1 MVNRFVYKPDNQDI
15 YFFLGLLFTI
25 YLTIRAI
32 VIPITIDEA
41 GTYYNYMPRSVAD
54 ILLFNGDPS
63 PNNHILNTLSM
74 KLFTALF
81 GVSTFVVRLPNLLG
95 FLLFYTAAVRLFTL
109 MFKTRIL
116 VIAALLVLL
125 CNPYL
130 LDFFAVARGYGLSIA
145 FMFWSLYQFYQYYNN
160 KKFQYAVT
168 TLIAAAFAVLANFTL
183 LHYFILIFLVIVVLE
198 FRIIQNINRWR
209 HLLIYIC
216 IVIILAVICYTPIT
230 KMMQTNQ
237 LVYWDT
243 AGFYSSTLVPLV
255 EQMRYGELYFG
266 IKQAQPFANC
276 ILVLFGLL
284 IGIALFY
291 FFKKPTGKKVPF
303 GSWVLIILSGNIC
316 IIIIQFHLWH
326 VPFLNGRGA
335 LFLYPM
341 FVLTLLA
348 LLQELISTSIKFPK
362 YILLIL
368 AGIGILHISRT
379 ANITSTREWWFDAHT
394 KEVLSWINE
403 QHPGKENVTL
413 NSSWI
418 FNNSLHFH
426 KDVQQFYNLEIAPYH
441 QELWP
446 DGNYLYYYCQ
456 REEVG
461 QLDSTYNEVK
471 SFNYGS
477 FVIMKKS
484 N

>member
-1 MVNRFVYKPDNQDI
+1 MVNRFVYKPNNQDI

-41 GTYYNYMPRSVAD
+41 GTYYNYMPRSVTD

-81 GVSTFVVRLPNLLG
+81 GTTTFVVRLPNVLG
-95 FLLFYTAAVRLFTL
+95 FILFYTAAVRLFTL
-109 MFKTRIL
+109 MFKNRTL
-116 VIAALLVLL
+116 VVAALLVLL

-145 FMFWSLYQFYQYYNN
+145 FMFWSLYQFFQYYNT
-160 KKFQYAVT
+160 KKNQFAVT
-168 TLIAAAFAVLANFTL
+168 TLIAAALAVLANFTL
-183 LHYFILIFLVIVVLE
+183 LHFYILIFFVIVVIAFDINLNKWKHL
-198 FRIIQNINRWR
+198 IIYLSIT
-209 HLLIYIC
+209 L
-216 IVIILAVICYTPIT
+216 ILAAICYTPLT

-243 AGFYSSTLVPLV
+243 AGFYTSTLVPLV

-266 IKQAQPFANC
+266 CKQAQPFANL
-276 ILVLFGLL
+276 ILLIFGLM
-284 IGIALFY
+284 IFVAVFY
-291 FFKKPTGKKVPF
+291 FFKKPNGKQLPF
-303 GSWVLIILSGNIC
+303 GSWILILLSGNIGF
-316 IIIIQFHLWH
+316 ILIQFYLWH

-335 LFLYPM
+335 LFLYPI
-341 FVLTLLA
+341 FVLALLA
-348 LLQELISTSIKFPK
+348 LLQELMTNSFKFPK

-368 AGIGILHISRT
+368 AGMGIIHISKT

-394 KEVLSWINE
+394 KEVLAWINQ
-403 QHPGKENVTL
+403 QHPGKENVSL

-426 KDVQQFYNLEIAPYH
+426 KDVQQFYNLDIAPYH
-441 QELWP
+441 QDLWP
-446 DGNYLYYYCQ
+446 DSNYLYYYCQ
-456 REEVG
+456 REEVSKF
-461 QLDSTYNEVK
+461 DSTYNEVK

>member
-1 MVNRFVYKPDNQDI
+1 MVNRFVYKPNNQDI

-41 GTYYNYMPRSVAD
+41 GTYYNYMPRSVTD

-81 GVSTFVVRLPNLLG
+81 GTTTFVVRLPNVLG
-95 FLLFYTAAVRLFTL
+95 FILFYTAAVRLFTL
-109 MFKTRIL
+109 MFKNRTL
-116 VIAALLVLL
+116 VVAALLVLL

-145 FMFWSLYQFYQYYNN
+145 FMFWSLYQFFQYYNT
-160 KKFQYAVT
+160 KKNQFAVT
-168 TLIAAAFAVLANFTL
+168 TLIAAALAVLANFTL
-183 LHYFILIFLVIVVLE
+183 LHFYILIFFVIVVIA
-198 FRIIQNINRWR
+198 FDINLNKWK
-209 HLLIYIC
+209 HLLIYVSITL
-216 IVIILAVICYTPIT
+216 ILAAICYTPLT

-243 AGFYSSTLVPLV
+243 AGFYTSTLVPLV

-266 IKQAQPFANC
+266 CKQAQPFANI
-276 ILVLFGLL
+276 ILLLFGLM
-284 IGIALFY
+284 IFVAVFY
-291 FFKKPTGKKVPF
+291 FFKKPNGKQLPF
-303 GSWVLIILSGNIC
+303 GSWILILLSGNIGL
-316 IIIIQFHLWH
+316 ILIQFYLWH

-335 LFLYPM
+335 LFLYPI
-341 FVLTLLA
+341 FVLALLA
-348 LLQELISTSIKFPK
+348 LLQELMTNSFKFPK

-368 AGIGILHISRT
+368 AGMGIMHIART
-379 ANITSTREWWFDAHT
+379 ANITSIREWWFDAHT
-394 KEVLSWINE
+394 KEVLAWINQ
-403 QHPGKENVTL
+403 QHPGKENVSL

-426 KDVQQFYNLEIAPYH
+426 KDVQQFYNLDIAPYH
-441 QELWP
+441 QDLWP
-446 DGNYLYYYCQ
+446 DSNYLYYYCQ
-456 REEVG
+456 REEVSK
-461 QLDSTYNEVK
+461 LDSTYNEVK

>member
-1 MVNRFVYKPDNQDI
+1 MVNRFVYKPNNQDI

-41 GTYYNYMPRSVAD
+41 GTYYNYMPRSVTD

-81 GVSTFVVRLPNLLG
+81 GTTTFVVRLPNVMG
-95 FLLFYTAAVRLFTL
+95 FILFYTAAVRLFTL
-109 MFKTRIL
+109 MFKNRTL
-116 VIAALLVLL
+116 VVAALLVLL

-145 FMFWSLYQFYQYYNN
+145 FMFWSLYQFFQYYNT
-160 KKFQYAVT
+160 KKNQFAIT
-168 TLIAAAFAVLANFTL
+168 TLIAAALAVLANFTL
-183 LHYFILIFLVIVVLE
+183 LHFYILIFFVIVVIAFDINLNKWKHL
-198 FRIIQNINRWR
+198 IIYLSIT
-209 HLLIYIC
+209 L
-216 IVIILAVICYTPIT
+216 ILAAICYTPLT

-243 AGFYSSTLVPLV
+243 AGFYTSTLVPLV

-266 IKQAQPFANC
+266 CKQAQPFANI
-276 ILVLFGLL
+276 ILLLFGLM
-284 IGIALFY
+284 IFVAVFY
-291 FFKKPTGKKVPF
+291 FFKKPNGKQLPF
-303 GSWVLIILSGNIC
+303 GSWILILLSGNIGF
-316 IIIIQFHLWH
+316 ILIQFYLWH

-335 LFLYPM
+335 LFLYPI
-341 FVLTLLA
+341 FVLALLA
-348 LLQELISTSIKFPK
+348 LLQELMTNSFKFPK

-368 AGIGILHISRT
+368 AGMGIIHISKT

-394 KEVLSWINE
+394 KEVLAWINQ
-403 QHPGKENVTL
+403 QHPGKENVSL

-426 KDVQQFYNLEIAPYH
+426 KDVQQFYNLDIAPYH
-441 QELWP
+441 QDLWP
-446 DGNYLYYYCQ
+446 DSNYLYYYCQ
-456 REEVG
+456 REEVSK
-461 QLDSTYNEVK
+461 LDSTYNEVK

>member
-1 MVNRFVYKPDNQDI
+1 MVNRFVYKPNNQDI

-41 GTYYNYMPRSVAD
+41 GTYYNYMPRSVTD

-81 GVSTFVVRLPNLLG
+81 GTTTFVVRLPNVLG
-95 FLLFYTAAVRLFTL
+95 FILFYTAAVRLFTL
-109 MFKTRIL
+109 MFKNRTL
-116 VIAALLVLL
+116 VVAALLVLL

-145 FMFWSLYQFYQYYNN
+145 FMFWSLYQFFQYYNT
-160 KKFQYAVT
+160 KKNQFAIT
-168 TLIAAAFAVLANFTL
+168 TLIAAALAVLANFTL
-183 LHYFILIFLVIVVLE
+183 LHFYILIFFVIVVIAFDINLNKWKHL
-198 FRIIQNINRWR
+198 IIYLSIT
-209 HLLIYIC
+209 L
-216 IVIILAVICYTPIT
+216 ILAAICYTPLT

-243 AGFYSSTLVPLV
+243 AGFYTSTLVPLV

-266 IKQAQPFANC
+266 CKQAQPFANL
-276 ILVLFGLL
+276 ILLIFGLM
-284 IGIALFY
+284 IFVAVFY
-291 FFKKPTGKKVPF
+291 FFKKPNGKQLPF
-303 GSWVLIILSGNIC
+303 GSWILILLSGNIGF
-316 IIIIQFHLWH
+316 ILIQFYLWH

-335 LFLYPM
+335 LFLYPI
-341 FVLTLLA
+341 FVLALLA
-348 LLQELISTSIKFPK
+348 LLQELMTNSFKFPK

-368 AGIGILHISRT
+368 AGMGIIHISKT

-394 KEVLSWINE
+394 KEVLAWINQ
-403 QHPGKENVTL
+403 QHPGKENVSL

-426 KDVQQFYNLEIAPYH
+426 KDVQQFYNLDIAPYH
-441 QELWP
+441 QDLWP
-446 DGNYLYYYCQ
+446 DSNYLYYYCQ
-456 REEVG
+456 REEVSKF
-461 QLDSTYNEVK
+461 DSAYNEVK

>member
-1 MVNRFVYKPDNQDI
+1 MVNRFVYKPNNQDI

-41 GTYYNYMPRSVAD
+41 GTYYNYMTGSVTD

-95 FLLFYTAAVRLFTL
+95 FILFYTAAVRLFTM
-109 MFKTRIL
+109 MFKNRIW
-116 VIAALLVLL
+116 VIVALLVLL

-145 FMFWSLYQFYQYYNN
+145 FMFWSLYQFFQYYNT
-160 KKFQYAVT
+160 KKNQFAVT
-168 TLIAAAFAVLANFTL
+168 TLIAAALAVLANFTL
-183 LHYFILIFLVIVVLE
+183 LHFYILIFFVIVVIT
-198 FRIIQNINRWR
+198 FSFNHNKWM
-209 HLLIYIC
+209 HLLIYIS
-216 IVIILAVICYTPIT
+216 ITLILAAICYIPLT

-266 IKQAQPFANC
+266 CKQAQPFANI
-276 ILVLFGLL
+276 ILLL
-284 IGIALFY
+284 YGAMIFVAVFY
-291 FFKKPTGKKVPF
+291 FFKKPKGKQLPF
-303 GSWVLIILSGNIC
+303 GSWILILLSGNIGF
-316 IIIIQFHLWH
+316 ILIQFYLWH
-326 VPFLNGRGA
+326 IPFLNGRGA
-335 LFLYPM
+335 LFLYPI
-341 FVLTLLA
+341 FVLALLA
-348 LLQELISTSIKFPK
+348 LLQELMTNSFKFPK
-362 YILLIL
+362 YVLLIL
-368 AGIGILHISRT
+368 AGMGIIHISQT

-394 KEVLSWINE
+394 KEVLAWINQ
-403 QHPGKENVTL
+403 QHPGKEHVSL

-426 KDVQQFYNLEIAPYH
+426 KDVQQFYNLDIAPYH
-441 QELWP
+441 QDLWP
-446 DGNYLYYYCQ
+446 DSNYMYYYCQ
-456 REEVG
+456 RDDVSK
-461 QLDSTYNEVK
+461 LDSTYDEVK

>member
-1 MVNRFVYKPDNQDI
+1 MVNRFVYKPNNQDI

-41 GTYYNYMPRSVAD
+41 GTYYNYMPRSVTD

-81 GVSTFVVRLPNLLG
+81 GTTTFVVRLPNVLG
-95 FLLFYTAAVRLFTL
+95 FILFYTAAVRLFTL
-109 MFKTRIL
+109 MFKNRSL
-116 VIAALLVLL
+116 VVAALLVLL

-145 FMFWSLYQFYQYYNN
+145 FMFWSLYQFFQYYNT
-160 KKFQYAVT
+160 KKNQFAVT
-168 TLIAAAFAVLANFTL
+168 TLIAAALAVLANFTL
-183 LHYFILIFLVIVVLE
+183 LHFYILIFFVIVVIA
-198 FRIIQNINRWR
+198 FAINLNKWK
-209 HLLIYIC
+209 HLLIYVSITL
-216 IVIILAVICYTPIT
+216 ILAAICYTPLT

-237 LVYWDT
+237 LVYWET
-243 AGFYSSTLVPLV
+243 AGFYISTLVPLV

-266 IKQAQPFANC
+266 YKQAQPFANL
-276 ILVLFGLL
+276 ILL
-284 IGIALFY
+284 IFWLMIFVAVFY
-291 FFKKPTGKKVPF
+291 FFKKPNGKQLPF
-303 GSWVLIILSGNIC
+303 GSWILILLSGNIC
-316 IIIIQFHLWH
+316 FILIQFYLWH

-335 LFLYPM
+335 LFLYPI
-341 FVLTLLA
+341 FVLALLA
-348 LLQELISTSIKFPK
+348 LLQELMTNSFKFPK

-368 AGIGILHISRT
+368 AGMGIIHISQT
-379 ANITSTREWWFDAHT
+379 ANTTSTREWWFDAHT
-394 KEVLSWINE
+394 KEVLAWINQ
-403 QHPGKENVTL
+403 QHPGKENVSL

-426 KDVQQFYNLEIAPYH
+426 KDVQQFYNLDIAPYH
-441 QELWP
+441 QDLWP
-446 DGNYLYYYCQ
+446 DSNYLYYYCQ
-456 REEVG
+456 REEVSK
-461 QLDSTYNEVK
+461 LDSTYNEVK